1 MTIRS
6 LESVW
11 RSLWDAP
18 HRPLFF
24 LAGLWAFIT
33 PGVWLLPES
42 LSPDRASW
50 HQNELLFGM
59 GGAAVGGYLLTALPA
74 WTKRGPIPPPISK
87 LVTTLWIA
95 ARVVA
100 AFDVM
105 PSPARALGGSIYF
118 FSLALVLGYYL
129 LLAGALGRLW
139 AVFATAALGTAAA
152 LSFSGGGSWV
162 HLEEMTGNPL
172 LFAMII
178 IIVGGR
184 AVPAFTRHWR
194 QQTGDMA
201 FGWDWPW
208 LSRAAILTVLGAA
221 CLGTA
226 NHNTAAGS
234 LLVVAALLLSART
247 AGWCGYKAFRYPAL
261 LMLHIAWMW
270 TPVALLLTGSSL
282 LNPHWLP
289 LKDAVHAVTMGA
301 MGTMIMSI
309 MMRTAMLRK
318 GRQLVL
324 SPVMAAAFSL
334 ICLSSLLR
342 IFGASLG
349 HGIVDPIIS
358 SAGCWMTGWALFLW
372 SYLPAL
378 KGPVRRPVLSS
389 GLRADIDRE

>member
-1 MTIRS
+1 MTTRS
-6 LESVW
+6 SESVW

-42 LSPDRASW
+42 LLPDRASW

-118 FSLALVLGYYL
+118 FSLALILGYYL

-152 LSFSGGGSWV
+152 LSFSGGVSWV

-221 CLGTA
+221 YLGTA

-247 AGWCGYKAFRYPAL
+247 AGWSGYKTFRYPAL

-270 TPVALLLTGSSL
+270 TPAALLVTGTSL
-282 LNPHWLP
+282 VDPHWLP
-289 LKDAVHAVTMGA
+289 LKDAVHAITMGA
-301 MGTMIMSI
+301 MGSMMMAIML
-309 MMRTAMLRK
+309 RTAMIRK

-324 SPVMAAAFSL
+324 SPAMATAFSL
-334 ICLSSLLR
+334 VCLSTFLR
-342 IFGASLG
+342 THRSWIPGG
-349 HGIVDPIIS
+349 PVDPL
-358 SAGCWMTGWALFLW
+358 ALAAFCWMTGWALFLW
-372 SYLPAL
+372 CYLPAL
-378 KGPVRRPVLSS
+378 EGPVRRPVLSS
-389 GLRADIDRE
+389 GLETNTDRT